1 MTIQITSNDELK
13 LKLQIM
19 TKQFTSNDG
28 KLVEQYSQQEK
39 QKSKN
44 LKTNPCNFRNEE
56 AEL

>member
-1 MTIQITSNDELK
+1 MTKQLTSNDEK
-13 LKLQIM
+13 LI
-19 TKQFTSNDG
+19 
-28 KLVEQYSQQEK
+28 EQYSQQEK